1 MSEKTTLRNN
11 TKAKFILRIIGFIA
25 LALGLILTI
34 VAFVDFFTSMTVGF
48 QPSLFWMF
56 FISFPLL
63 FVGGVCLS
71 FGYMKAVNAYV
82 VGEQAPV
89 MKDAANYILDGTR
102 DEVSETAQAIA
113 KNIHQEGGIIC
124 PRCHTKNEPGA
135 TFCDNC
141 GAPLTKKCSCGEVND
156 VDAKYCRRCGKL
168 L

>member
-11 TKAKFILRIIGFIA
+11 KKAKFILKIIGFIA

-34 VAFVDFFTSMTVGF
+34 AGFVDFFTSVTVGS

-63 FVGGVCLS
+63 FVGAVCLS
-71 FGYMKAVNAYV
+71 FSYMKAVNSYV

-89 MKDAANYILDGTR
+89 MKDAANYILEGTR
-102 DEVSETAQAIA
+102 DEVGETASAIA
-113 KNIHQEGGIIC
+113 KNIHQKGGIIC
-124 PRCHTKNEPGA
+124 PRCHTQNEPGA
-135 TFCDNC
+135 AFCDNC

-156 VDAKYCRRCGKL
+156 IDAKYCRRCGKL